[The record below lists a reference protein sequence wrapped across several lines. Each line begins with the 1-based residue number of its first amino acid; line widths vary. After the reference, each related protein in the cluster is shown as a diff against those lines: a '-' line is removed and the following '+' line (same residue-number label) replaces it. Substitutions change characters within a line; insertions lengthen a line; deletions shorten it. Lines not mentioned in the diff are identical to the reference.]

1 VKTCSNFQK
10 GRPDMKKI
18 ATSVFVIGTVAVMAM
33 SGSATA
39 ATASSSFQ
47 VNLTIQGECKVQS
60 ASNVSFGSRGVIDA
74 NIDTTSTIGV
84 QCTNST
90 PYTVALSAGAGTGA
104 TVAARK
110 MTSAA
115 NDTVSYALYR
125 DASRTQVWGVT
136 QNVDTQAGTGNG
148 AVQSYTAYG
157 RVAAQST
164 PAEGAYS
171 DLVAVTIT
179 Y

>member
-1 VKTCSNFQK
+1 MGCVMQK
-10 GRPDMKKI
+10 AYVSI
-18 ATSVFVIGTVAVMAM
+18 FVGAVLA
-33 SGSATA
+33 SAGIVSTANA

-60 ASNVSFGSRGVIDA
+60 ASNVNFGSQGVIDA
-74 NIDTTSTIGV
+74 NIDTTNAIGV

-90 PYTVALSAGAGTGA
+90 PYTVALSAGAGSGA

-125 DASRTQVWGVT
+125 DASRTQLWGVT
-136 QNVDTQAGTGNG
+136 QNVDTAAGTGNG
-148 AVQSYTAYG
+148 AVQTYTAYG
-157 RVAAQST
+157 RVPAQST
-164 PAEGAYS
+164 PAMGAYS
-171 DLVAVTIT
+171 DLVSVTIT

>member
-1 VKTCSNFQK
+1 MVVLA
-10 GRPDMKKI
+10 
-18 ATSVFVIGTVAVMAM
+18 ATSAAF
-33 SGSATA
+33 SANA

-60 ASNVSFGSRGVIDA
+60 ASNVNFGSQGVIDA
-74 NIDTTSTIGV
+74 NIDTTNAIGV

-90 PYTVALSAGAGTGA
+90 PYTVALSAGAGSGA

-115 NDTVSYALYR
+115 NDTVSYAIYR
-125 DASRTQVWGVT
+125 DASRTQLWGVT
-136 QNVDTQAGTGNG
+136 QNVDTAAGTGNG
-148 AVQSYTAYG
+148 AVQTYTAYG
-157 RVAAQST
+157 RVPAQST
-164 PAEGAYS
+164 PAMGAYS
-171 DLVAVTIT
+171 DLVSVTIT

>member
-1 VKTCSNFQK
+1 
-10 GRPDMKKI
+10 MKKTT
-18 ATSVFVIGTVAVMAM
+18 ASVLAVALVAFGAM
-33 SGSATA
+33 STSALA

-60 ASNVSFGSRGVIDA
+60 ASNVNFGSHGVIDS
-74 NIDTTSTIGV
+74 NIDTTNTIGV

-104 TVAARK
+104 TVGVRK

-115 NDTVSYALYR
+115 NDTVTYGLYR
-125 DASRTQVWGVT
+125 DASRSQIWGVT

-157 RVAAQST
+157 RVSAQST
-164 PAEGAYS
+164 PAQGSYS

>member
-1 VKTCSNFQK
+1 MQK
-10 GRPDMKKI
+10 AYVPILATTVLVALGI
-18 ATSVFVIGTVAVMAM
+18 ATTAN
-33 SGSATA
+33 A

-60 ASNVSFGSRGVIDA
+60 ASNVNFGTQGVIDA
-74 NIDTTSTIGV
+74 NIDTTNAIGV

-90 PYTVALSAGAGTGA
+90 PYTVALSAGAGSGA

-125 DASRTQVWGVT
+125 DASRTQLWGVT
-136 QNVDTQAGTGNG
+136 QNVDTAAATGNG
-148 AVQSYTAYG
+148 GVQTYTAYG
-157 RVAAQST
+157 RVPAQST
-164 PAEGAYS
+164 PAMGAYS
-171 DLVAVTIT
+171 DLVSVTIT

>member
-1 VKTCSNFQK
+1 MGCAMQK
-10 GRPDMKKI
+10 
-18 ATSVFVIGTVAVMAM
+18 AYVSVFALAGLATLSIV
-33 SGSATA
+33 SASNA

-47 VNLTIQGECKVQS
+47 VNMTIQGECKVQS
-60 ASNVSFGSRGVIDA
+60 ASNVNFGSHGVIDA
-74 NIDTTSTIGV
+74 NVDTTNAIGV

-90 PYTVALSAGAGTGA
+90 PYTVALSAGGGSGA
-104 TVAARK
+104 TVGSRK

-115 NDTVSYALYR
+115 NDTVTYALYR

-136 QNVDTQAGTGNG
+136 QNVDTEAGTGNG
-148 AVQSYTAYG
+148 GVQTYTAYG

-164 PAEGAYS
+164 PAMGAYS
-171 DLVAVTIT
+171 DLVSVTIT

>member
-1 VKTCSNFQK
+1 
-10 GRPDMKKI
+10 
-18 ATSVFVIGTVAVMAM
+18 M
-33 SGSATA
+33 SSATNA
-39 ATASSSFQ
+39 ATANSSFQ

-60 ASNVSFGSRGVIDA
+60 ASNVNFGSQGVIDA
-74 NIDTTSTIGV
+74 NIDTTNAIGV

-90 PYTVALSAGAGTGA
+90 PYTVALSAGAGSGA

-125 DASRTQVWGVT
+125 DASRTQLWGVT
-136 QNVDTQAGTGNG
+136 QNVDTAAGTGNG
-148 AVQSYTAYG
+148 AVQTYTAYG
-157 RVAAQST
+157 RVPAQST
-164 PAEGAYS
+164 PAMGAYS
-171 DLVAVTIT
+171 DLVSVTIT

>member
-1 VKTCSNFQK
+1 MQK
-10 GRPDMKKI
+10 
-18 ATSVFVIGTVAVMAM
+18 AYVSVFAVALLAAAGI
-33 SGSATA
+33 SSAANA

-60 ASNVSFGSRGVIDA
+60 ASNVSFGTHGVIDA
-74 NIDTTSTIGV
+74 NIDTTNAIGV

-90 PYTVALSAGAGTGA
+90 PYTVALSAGGGTGA
-104 TVAARK
+104 TVASRK

-125 DASRTQVWGVT
+125 DASRTQLWGVT
-136 QNVDTQAGTGNG
+136 QNVDTASGTGNG
-148 AVQSYTAYG
+148 AVQTYTAYG

-164 PAEGAYS
+164 PAMGAYS
-171 DLVAVTIT
+171 DLVSVTIT

>member
-1 VKTCSNFQK
+1 MRK
-10 GRPDMKKI
+10 M
-18 ATSVFVIGTVAVMAM
+18 ATSILVVGVVAMAAI
-33 SGSATA
+33 SSSATA

-60 ASNVSFGSRGVIDA
+60 ASNVSFGTHGVIDA

-115 NDTVSYALYR
+115 NDTVNYGLYR

-157 RVAAQST
+157 RVSAQST
-164 PAEGAYS
+164 PAQGAYS

>member
-1 VKTCSNFQK
+1 MQK
-10 GRPDMKKI
+10 AYLSVLAI
-18 ATSVFVIGTVAVMAM
+18 AGLAFIGA
-33 SGSATA
+33 GSSANA
-39 ATASSSFQ
+39 ATATSSFQ

-60 ASNVSFGSRGVIDA
+60 ASNMNFGTYGVIDA
-74 NIDTTSTIGV
+74 NIDTTNSIGV

-104 TVAARK
+104 TVATRK

-115 NDTVSYALYR
+115 NDTVAYTLYR
-125 DASRTQVWGVT
+125 DSGRSQVWGVT

-148 AVQSYTAYG
+148 AVQTYTAYG
-157 RVAAQST
+157 RVSAQTT
-164 PAEGAYS
+164 PAQGAYS

>member
-1 VKTCSNFQK
+1 
-10 GRPDMKKI
+10 MKKI
-18 ATSVFVIGTVAVMAM
+18 ATSVFVIGTLAVMAM

>member
-1 VKTCSNFQK
+1 M
-10 GRPDMKKI
+10 RKI
-18 ATSVFVIGTVAVMAM
+18 ATSVFVIGTMAFM
-33 SGSATA
+33 AISGSATA

-60 ASNVSFGSRGVIDA
+60 ASNVDFGSRGVIDA

-104 TVAARK
+104 TVSARK

-115 NDTVSYALYR
+115 NDTVNYGLYR

-157 RVAAQST
+157 RVSAQTT
-164 PAEGAYS
+164 PAQGAYS

>member
-1 VKTCSNFQK
+1 
-10 GRPDMKKI
+10 MKKMTASI
-18 ATSVFVIGTVAVMAM
+18 FVAGLVVFGAM
-33 SGSATA
+33 SSAAMA

-60 ASNVSFGSRGVIDA
+60 ASNLNFGSHGVIDS
-74 NIDTTSTIGV
+74 NVDTTNTIGV

-104 TVAARK
+104 TVATRK

-115 NDTVSYALYR
+115 NDTVTYGLYR

-157 RVAAQST
+157 RVSAQST
-164 PAEGAYS
+164 PAQGAYS

>member
-1 VKTCSNFQK
+1 MQK
-10 GRPDMKKI
+10 AYIPVFAI
-18 ATSVFVIGTVAVMAM
+18 AVLGAIGFVQDAD
-33 SGSATA
+33 A

-60 ASNVSFGSRGVIDA
+60 ASNVNFGSQGVIDA
-74 NIDTTSTIGV
+74 NIDTTNAIGV

-90 PYTVALSAGAGTGA
+90 PYTVALSAGAGSGA

-125 DASRTQVWGVT
+125 DASRTQLWGVT
-136 QNVDTQAGTGNG
+136 QNVDTAAGTGNG
-148 AVQSYTAYG
+148 AVQTYTAYG
-157 RVAAQST
+157 RVPAQST
-164 PAEGAYS
+164 PAMGAYS
-171 DLVAVTIT
+171 DLVSVTIT

>member
-1 VKTCSNFQK
+1 MFRKYLLVFALTSLSALSAASISN
-10 GRPDMKKI
+10 
-18 ATSVFVIGTVAVMAM
+18 
-33 SGSATA
+33 A
-39 ATASSSFQ
+39 ATATSSFQ

-60 ASNVSFGSRGVIDA
+60 ASNVDFGLHGVIDS
-74 NIDTTSTIGV
+74 NIDTTNAIGV

-104 TVAARK
+104 TVGSRK

-115 NDTVSYALYR
+115 NDTVTYTLYR
-125 DASRTQVWGVT
+125 DAGRSQIWGVT
-136 QNVDTQAGTGNG
+136 QNVDTQAATGNG
-148 AVQSYTAYG
+148 AVQTYTAYG

-164 PAEGAYS
+164 PAMGAYS
-171 DLVAVTIT
+171 DLVSVTIT